1 MAKRMKILAVC
12 GMGIGTS
19 MLLKMQ
25 VDKVIKTLGLTA
37 DVELADIS
45 TARGLAMSADLII
58 TSNELADRIG
68 DVKAPIVSVSNFM
81 DLEGI
86 TKGVRT
92 ALNLDK

>member
-1 MAKRMKILAVC
+1 MTKRLKILAVC

-25 VDKVIKTLGLTA
+25 IDKVTKALGISA
-37 DVELADIS
+37 DVEIADIS
-45 TARGLAMSADLII
+45 TARGLAVSADLIV

-81 DLEGI
+81 DLAGI
-86 TKGVRT
+86 QEGVRA
-92 ALNLDK
+92 ALNL

>member
-58 TSNELADRIG
+58 TSNELVDRIG

>member
-25 VDKVIKTLGLTA
+25 VDKVIKALNLSA

-45 TARGLAMSADLII
+45 TARGLAMNADLII

-86 TKGVRT
+86 TKGVQA
-92 ALNLDK
+92 ALNLNE

>member
-1 MAKRMKILAVC
+1 MSKRIKILAVC

-25 VDKVIKTLGLTA
+25 IDKVLKTLDINA

-68 DVKAPIVSVSNFM
+68 EVKAPIVSVSNFM
-81 DLEGI
+81 DLEAI
-86 TKGVRT
+86 TEGVRA
-92 ALNLDK
+92 ALNIEN